1 MVKTRKTNTRKMPKI
16 MPQLNAMIHKG
27 FALLTTVGLLVTAGP
42 VELRA
47 QATPPARPAP
57 DNSQWAATAM
67 GAITGFGNSF
77 MQSMQAAQ
85 AAQRA
90 AAMMQT
96 LQPKIIPARYFPQCR
111 IAQADP
117 NFPANACSNVSDAA
131 SLQMAEAL
139 VNMATNYNQFYE
151 QLTSTAQNTPFPVGV
166 QCIEES
172 RKQVES
178 QITDKINS
186 LTATIA
192 RIKKETQ
199 LFRDQNKAITE
210 DMRNISDDLN
220 GTQGNRTLGNANRP
234 TTLRDQFKDAAC
246 NEVLTD
252 TMVAGGKGL
261 RGLRDVFNTPGEG
274 GQGLRTSA
282 ANFQRDVPVLK
293 QHLETQMTR
302 MIGDVREV
310 GLEDW
315 VGQADA
321 RLSTIR
327 RGGLTPFQGMSEAM
341 KNEITR
347 FNTDLTKIKGELQ
360 AVVGSEFQI
369 PKMDSHFQENIQG
382 FANGAK
388 SFFKKKFVS
397 GCVSGSNS
405 TGVAL
410 TTDQILSGLRM
421 TNNEAGTT
429 LSDFKV
435 ALTNI
440 LSTDSFIQDKMAQ
453 IRALEQQYGGSI
465 RVEFVDAGARKQLVS
480 PYQLYQT
487 QVSNCEKLYSQDQ
500 TFSTQGGGMGLGSVS
515 QKEKIERAQRYL
527 EDAKKLEQG
536 FVDRLVGTIKD
547 KVLNCGENASTR
559 AGQCGSTTMDPGANA
574 NFCINTASSCADNI
588 QKCYAKVE
596 QKVKEKETLLK
607 ARADNYNKNI
617 RGLIAAQE
625 GMLSRIKGQVVQDQE
640 FLKRFFP
647 GATYKFPEDVFV
659 GMPTMEDSEFGVQ
672 LIGGKDL
679 DLKYLSEDLPAQ
691 LNKMKASLEEQ
702 KGGVN
707 TAINA
712 YKEEQKA
719 ALLKNK
725 ADWAAL
731 KTTCETAAKGLRAK
745 VAAAN
750 EAGAKTQAETDSKV
764 GEFCQKY
771 DNLRNSNPMA
781 GCAGDFSPSKLQGE
795 ATRIVANLDASV
807 NANLNEY
814 SNLCAQY
821 NNERTAGAAAGS
833 GSSSAIPLRDACES
847 GGPWNVAYGR
857 LATRVLSNIPS
868 SDLSKREAI
877 RTWLTGTGSKP
888 EISNAAFSATLDD
901 LKGLQNPTVPT
912 VSAAPATPV
921 VAATPATGADTT
933 SGTVNDEFLGQC
945 RTNVTAIKTDAG
957 TGTTLPFGAIFTDPQ
972 LTKVRNCLDGDAG
985 NGTNAA
991 VAYPVRTSADTI
1003 MGDTG
1008 LGTAIPT
1015 TPATALTT
1023 RTAAAKTAT
1032 DTLNTQLTTMSGCL
1046 TALQGQAG
1054 FNTCTPTSTSPAH
1067 CVKLRDVVTKV
1078 ETAKTK
1084 ASECATKLAAM
1095 PARITARTTPATTPI
1110 ASTPAATPTDTG
1122 ELCAALEA
1130 ATVREA
1136 AAACTGPETSASACR
1151 TTETTNARRR
1161 VPAGFSGINGRIAS
1175 VLEAARTTTTGN
1187 NDQLWSRIGER
1198 SSGACNAGMN
1208 GARGGGE
1215 FAEMLRRFDQN
1226 TMGGGMNAIR

>member
-1 MVKTRKTNTRKMPKI
+1 MGKI
-16 MPQLNAMIHKG
+16 MPLMTTLIRKG
-27 FALLTTVGLLVTAGP
+27 FALFTTVGLLVTAGP

-90 AAMMQT
+90 AAMMQL
-96 LQPKIIPARYFPQCR
+96 LQPKIIPARFFPQCR

-139 VNMATNYNQFYE
+139 VNLATNYNQFYE

-166 QCIEES
+166 QCLEES

-178 QITDKINS
+178 QINDKINS

-199 LFRDQNKAITE
+199 LFRDQNRAITE
-210 DMRNISDDLN
+210 DMRNISDELN
-220 GTQGNRTLGNANRP
+220 GTQNNRTLGNTNRP
-234 TTLRDQFKDAAC
+234 TDLRDQFKDAAC

-274 GQGLRTSA
+274 GQGLRSSA
-282 ANFQRDVPVLK
+282 ANFQRDIPVLK

-302 MIGDVREV
+302 MIADVREV

-315 VGQADA
+315 VGQADS
-321 RLSTIR
+321 RLNNIR
-327 RGGLTPFQGMSEAM
+327 RGGLTSFQGMSEAM
-341 KNEITR
+341 TNEITR

-360 AVVGSEFQI
+360 SVVGNEFQI

-397 GCVSGSNS
+397 GCVSGANS

-410 TTDQILSGLRM
+410 TTDQIISGLRM
-421 TNNEAGTT
+421 SNNETGTT
-429 LSDFKV
+429 LNDFKV

-440 LSTDSFIQDKMAQ
+440 LNTDSFIQDKMAQ

-465 RVEFVDAGARKQLVS
+465 KVEFVDAGAKKQLAS

-487 QVSNCEKLYSQDQ
+487 QVANCEKLYSQDQ
-500 TFSTQGGGMGLGSVS
+500 TFSTQGGGMGLAGLS

-547 KVLNCGENASTR
+547 KVLNCGDNANTR
-559 AGQCGSTTMDPGANA
+559 TGQCGSATMDPGANS
-574 NFCINTASSCADNI
+574 NFCINTASRCADNI

-596 QKVKEKETLLK
+596 QKVKEKEALLK
-607 ARADNYNKNI
+607 IKANNYNKNI

-625 GMLSRIKGQVVQDQE
+625 GMLSRIKAQVVQDQE

-647 GATYKFPEDVFV
+647 GANYKFPEDVFV

-691 LNKMKASLEEQ
+691 LGKMKASLEEQ
-702 KGGVN
+702 KTGVN

-719 ALLKNK
+719 ALQKNK
-725 ADWAAL
+725 SDWATL
-731 KTTCETAAKGLRAK
+731 KSTCETAAKGLRAK

-750 EAGAKTQAETDSKV
+750 EEGAKKQAETDSKV

-781 GCAGDFSPSKLQGE
+781 GCSGDFSPSKLQGE

-807 NANLNEY
+807 SANLNEY

-821 NNERTAGAAAGS
+821 NNEKTVGASAGS
-833 GSSSAIPLRDACES
+833 GSSSAYPLREMCES
-847 GGPWNVAYGR
+847 GGTWDVAYGR
-857 LATRVLSNIPS
+857 LAARILTNTPPA
-868 SDLSKREAI
+868 DASKKEAI
-877 RTWLTGTGSKP
+877 RSYLTGDGAKP
-888 EISNAAFSATLDD
+888 EISNAAFSTALDD
-901 LKGLQNPTVPT
+901 LKGLKGLQADSLAPIPTT
-912 VSAAPATPV
+912 TTASAPGPNGTNTDPNIRDSREAVTAIQTAMGTTGMPFGATFTGTGHTAATTEVNTCFGATSGATPTYPFRTNTTDILGANGLQDPMPTDTTQLTTRASTAKEKAEALNTQLDAVKSCLEGLSGDSGKVPFKSCTASSTGPACSKLREVIAKVTTSKAKAVEAVTKLRELNTNIAARSTPTPSTPTTPVASVKKDLCEGIADGVRADV
-921 VAATPATGADTT
+921 VTECGPRPATGATEIA
-933 SGTVNDEFLGQC
+933 SH
-945 RTNVTAIKTDAG
+945 
-957 TGTTLPFGAIFTDPQ
+957 
-972 LTKVRNCLDGDAG
+972 
-985 NGTNAA
+985 
-991 VAYPVRTSADTI
+991 
-1003 MGDTG
+1003 
-1008 LGTAIPT
+1008 
-1015 TPATALTT
+1015 
-1023 RTAAAKTAT
+1023 
-1032 DTLNTQLTTMSGCL
+1032 
-1046 TALQGQAG
+1046 
-1054 FNTCTPTSTSPAH
+1054 NTCKAG
-1067 CVKLRDVVTKV
+1067 V
-1078 ETAKTK
+1078 EGRNRPPSQPSQVGSANR
-1084 ASECATKLAAM
+1084 
-1095 PARITARTTPATTPI
+1095 RIVSI
-1110 ASTPAATPTDTG
+1110 
-1122 ELCAALEA
+1122 LEA
-1130 ATVREA
+1130 
-1136 AAACTGPETSASACR
+1136 S
-1151 TTETTNARRR
+1151 
-1161 VPAGFSGINGRIAS
+1161 
-1175 VLEAARTTTTGN
+1175 RTTTSGN

-1198 SSGACNAGMN
+1198 SSGSCNAAMN
-1208 GARGGGE
+1208 SARGGGE

-1226 TMGGGMNAIR
+1226 TMGAGMNAVR